1 MIYATV
7 NMTIGDYSSI
17 CDNKIFLY
25 RGDKNVEIRIVMKGN
40 KFTILD
46 STYAQMIIRRPSTTS
61 IFSKPEPIKNDTVVF
76 VITGDM
82 IDELKEI
89 GEYTFQIRLYDDT
102 MTARATLPPCESTL
116 IIERPIDIEGEGE
129 AAVNLAT
136 VNHST
141 VMLADT
147 TSVEEDIFTEDNE
160 YNRTI
165 WVGGDLITDVR
176 LNKVED
182 ALYFISRTDI
192 EQNELIDTHTH
203 DEYLTEHQDISHLAT
218 KAEIP
223 SLDGLAT
230 ETYVQEQIGNASLGG
245 EVDLSNYVTEQE
257 LEQKGYLTEHQ
268 DISHLATKAEI
279 PSIEG
284 LATEDYVDEKISQ
297 IEPGGGGMTEEER
310 EQLEKNTSDISTIL
324 GIVDTPP
331 SYTKPTL
338 SISFNTSTLEHN
350 KATSVTITPNFKQND
365 AGSVSKYVLYKNET
379 EIFNN
384 TTVSAYTDSA
394 TINHNGSISYSAT
407 VTYGDGVIKNTLLGI
422 PYPNTSIKAGS
433 VSASGTIRAYA
444 LSYYG
449 VINSSTI
456 TENDISSLNSRLSSA
471 KSYTYTV
478 SLSEQRIV
486 YMYPQ
491 SFGTL
496 TSIKDANNFDYINS
510 YTRST
515 LSYNGVD
522 YYVYIL
528 TDPVTITG
536 FKQIFN

>member
-1 MIYATV
+1 MLYAKVVLWVKQEETTSDSRV
-7 NMTIGDYSSI
+7 I
-17 CDNKIFLY
+17 LY
-25 RGDKNVEIRIVMKGN
+25 RGDRNVDIE
-40 KFTILD
+40 FTLKSVDYIL
-46 STYAQMIIRRPSTTS
+46 SESVEAQLVLVRPYAKSV
-61 IFSKPEPIKNDTVVF
+61 FSKLHKINQNKVRIT
-76 VITGDM
+76 ITGDM
-82 IDELKEI
+82 IDELNEMESYAI
-89 GEYTFQIRLYDDT
+89 QIRLFGPNT
-102 MTARATLPPCESTL
+102 TARATLPPCYDVIYVRE
-116 IIERPIDIEGEGE
+116 PIAVEQYDE
-129 AAVNLAT
+129 ALVNLAK
-136 VNHST
+136 VNHTLTRSNGEQI
-141 VMLADT
+141 V
-147 TSVEEDIFTEDNE
+147 DIFTDGI
-160 YNRTI
+160 YNKTI
-165 WVGGDLITDVR
+165 WYDGDLISDVR

-182 ALYFISRTDI
+182 ALYSMSRTDI
-192 EQNELIDTHTH
+192 EQNELIESHTH
-203 DEYLTEHQDISHLAT
+203 DE
-218 KAEIP
+218 
-223 SLDGLAT
+223 
-230 ETYVQEQIGNASLGG
+230 
-245 EVDLSNYVTEQE
+245 
-257 LEQKGYLTEHQ
+257 YLTEHQ

-284 LATEDYVDEKISQ
+284 LATKEEIPSIEGLATEDYVDKKISQ
-297 IEPGGGGMTEEER
+297 IEPGGMTEEER
-310 EQLEKNTSDISTIL
+310 EQLEKNTGDISTIL

-331 SYTKPTL
+331 TYTKPTL

-365 AGSVSKYVLYKNET
+365 AGSVSKYVLYKNGT

-394 TINHNGSISYSAT
+394 TINHNGSISYSVTA
-407 VTYGDGVIKNTLLGI
+407 TYGDGPIKNTLLGI
-422 PYPNTSIKAGS
+422 PYPNASIKAGS
-433 VSASGTIRAYA
+433 VSASGTVRAYA

-456 TENDISSLNSRLSSA
+456 TENDISSLSSRLSSS

-510 YTRST
+510 YTRTT